1 MAGKVRKH
9 LKNHFI
15 PHAGNNHHPYV
26 LRHGALL
33 VYSFFLIALKV
44 VAVVAPLALPANSLY
59 SSAITLK
66 NVADLT
72 NAARSTAG
80 LAPLILNDRLIQAAQ
95 AKAED
100 MLQNQYFA
108 HQSPTG
114 RMPWNWI
121 RETGYDYSYAGE
133 NLAVH
138 FLEAEDVQAGWLASP
153 SHRANIVNTHYLET
167 GIGIASGQFE
177 GSPSIMVVQLFGTPI
192 AEPLDVPTTPTLL
205 ATASD
210 ASDSTDASDAS
221 LSPNASPPSPPNI
234 LGVSEPAEQPEPVT
248 VPTQPTATQPTT
260 ELKPTK
266 DGLEVTVTTKNAK
279 LVSAQLGTDT
289 TPLTRSTTKPDEW
302 TGQVPINP
310 HTSSP
315 HGEALTVTVQGNNG
329 KTTQEPVSLVAAAA
343 QPSDVFYF
351 NDNGTRKLKLFRW
364 INVSGLQDAVRRTY
378 VYFIVFL
385 AAALL
390 ISVFVKIKVQHPSV
404 VVHSLAVI
412 GLASVLLF
420 L

>member
-1 MAGKVRKH
+1 
-9 LKNHFI
+9 
-15 PHAGNNHHPYV
+15 
-26 LRHGALL
+26 
-33 VYSFFLIALKV
+33 
-44 VAVVAPLALPANSLY
+44 
-59 SSAITLK
+59 
-66 NVADLT
+66 
-72 NAARSTAG
+72 
-80 LAPLILNDRLIQAAQ
+80 
-95 AKAED
+95 
-100 MLQNQYFA
+100 
-108 HQSPTG
+108 
-114 RMPWNWI
+114 MPWNWI

-138 FLEAEDVQAGWLASP
+138 FIEAEDVQAGWLASP

-192 AEPLDVPTTPTLL
+192 AAQIDIPPKTTQIAAAPDTTEPT
-205 ATASD
+205 
-210 ASDSTDASDAS
+210 
-221 LSPNASPPSPPNI
+221 PNI
-234 LGVSEPAEQPEPVT
+234 LGVSEPAEEPEPVT
-248 VPTQPTATQPTT
+248 VPKQPTATQPTT

-279 LVSAQLGTDT
+279 TVIAQLGTET
-289 TPLTRSTTKPDEW
+289 TPLTHSKTEPNEW

-315 HGEALTVTVQGNNG
+315 NGEALTVTVQGTNG
-329 KTTQEPVSLVAAAA
+329 KTSQEPVAIVAPAS

-351 NDNGTRKLKLFRW
+351 NDNGTRKLKLFKW
-364 INVSGLQDAVRRTY
+364 INVNGLQDAVRRTY

-385 AAALL
+385 SAALL
-390 ISVFVKIKVQHPSV
+390 ISVFIKIKVQHPSV

-412 GLASVLLF
+412 GLASVLFF

>member
-1 MAGKVRKH
+1 MTRHAKRVGKR
-9 LKNHFI
+9 LKNHLI

-44 VAVVAPLALPANSLY
+44 VALVAPLALPSSSLY
-59 SSAITLK
+59 SSAITVR

-80 LAPLILNDRLIQAAQ
+80 LAPLLLNDRLIQAAQ

-100 MLQNQYFA
+100 MVKNQYFA

-114 RMPWNWI
+114 RWPWNWI
-121 RETGYDYSYAGE
+121 REAGYDYSYAGE

-138 FLEAEDVQAGWLASP
+138 FLEAEDVQAGWLASA
-153 SHRANIVNTHYLET
+153 SHRANIVNTHYTET
-167 GIGIASGQFE
+167 GIGIASGEFE
-177 GSPSIMVVQLFGTPI
+177 GAPSIMVVQLFGTPI
-192 AEPLDVPTTPTLL
+192 PTAVDAPPTPTLL
-205 ATASD
+205 
-210 ASDSTDASDAS
+210 TDASDAS
-221 LSPNASPPSPPNI
+221 LPPDASLSSPPNV
-234 LGVSEPAEQPEPVT
+234 LGVTEPVEEPEPVT
-248 VPTQPTATQPTT
+248 VPTQPTTAQPTT
-260 ELKPTK
+260 ALKPSK
-266 DGLEVTVTTKNAK
+266 DGLEVTVTAKNAK
-279 LVSAQLGTDT
+279 VVSAQLGTDT
-289 TPLTRSTTKPDEW
+289 TPLTRSKTQPNEW
-302 TGQVPINP
+302 TGHVAINP
-310 HTSSP
+310 NTSSP
-315 HGEALTVTVQGNNG
+315 NGEPLTVTVQGTNG
-329 KTTQEPVSLVAAAA
+329 KTTQEPVAIVAPAS
-343 QPSDVFYF
+343 QPSDLFFF

-364 INVSGLQDAVRRTY
+364 INVSGLQDTVRRTY

-385 AAALL
+385 SAALL